1 MSNRIPVVIV
11 LALAG
16 TVVAQQGGPTE
27 RTLTEDERVLHFV
40 NRFTLG
46 ATPELV
52 REVKKTGLR
61 AWLDQQLAG
70 EVSENRYL
78 AKQLEKLPSIGLTNR
93 QVMQEYVQPVPK
105 GATAKERRERNRLR
119 NVPRQELRDSV
130 VLRGVYATNQVR
142 EVAADFFRN
151 HFCVAVDKG
160 RVREYATEYER
171 EVVRRHVFGNFGDM
185 LRASA
190 KSPAML
196 VYLDNVVSRR
206 PPTKAELKKIEM
218 RTRLQT
224 KSKEAGLEAVDI
236 AAQRGL
242 NENYARELLE
252 LHTLGVDNYYSQW
265 DVENVAMALTGW
277 TVSNDKEHGHVFE
290 FRRAMHEGGDKVFL
304 GGLVARNNKNPEA
317 EGDRILSILIRH
329 KGTAHHLSY
338 KLCRYFVRDDPP
350 ADLVDR
356 IATVWRKSKGELPT
370 VYRAIVADPEFF
382 AARNYRAKFKR
393 PFEFVVSAL
402 RATHAEIRHV
412 QGIHRALAAMSENL
426 YYCKDP
432 TGYYDQAEA
441 WQDPGA
447 FAVRWK
453 FANDLVAGR
462 IPGVTVPGALYD
474 GLRHFQAD
482 RWKEQL
488 LRRLLPSGLTLR
500 SETILDGMIARYL
513 EKNPDPGLAQLAPR
527 IAGLILGSPEFQQQ

>member
-1 MSNRIPVVIV
+1 MSRRRSALIV
-11 LALAG
+11 LLLA
-16 TVVAQQGGPTE
+16 TCAAAQD
-27 RTLTEDERVLHFV
+27 RTLTEDERVLHFL

-52 REVKKTGLR
+52 REVKQAGIR
-61 AWLDQQLAG
+61 AWLDGQLA
-70 EVSENRYL
+70 EKVEENRYL
-78 AKQLEKLPSIGLTNR
+78 LKQLETLSSLGLTNR
-93 QVMQEYVQPVPK
+93 QVMKEYILPLGK
-105 GATAKERRERNRLR
+105 DATLKQRQERNRLR

-130 VLRGVYATNQVR
+130 VLRGVYARNHVR
-142 EVAADFFRN
+142 EVASDFFRN
-151 HFCVAVDKG
+151 HFTVAVDKG

-171 EVVRRHVFGNFGDM
+171 EVIRGRVFGSFGDM
-185 LRASA
+185 LLASA

-218 RTRLQT
+218 RVRLQT

-236 AAQRGL
+236 AGQRGL
-242 NENYARELLE
+242 NENFARELLE
-252 LHTLGVDNYYSQW
+252 LHTLGVDNYYTQR

-277 TVSNDKEHGHVFE
+277 TVSSDKKLGHVFE
-290 FRRAMHEGGDKVFL
+290 FKPAMHCGGDKVFL
-304 GGLVARNNKNPEA
+304 NAHIARNKKNPEA
-317 EGDRILSILIRH
+317 EGDRILAALIRH
-329 KGTAHHLSY
+329 KGTARHLSF
-338 KLCRYFVRDDPP
+338 KLCRFLVHDNPP
-350 ADLVDR
+350 AELVDR
-356 IATVWRKSKGELPT
+356 IAAVWTKSKGDLPT
-370 VYRAIVADPEFF
+370 VYRAIVADAEFF
-382 AARNYRAKFKR
+382 APRNYRAKFKR

-426 YYCKDP
+426 YTCKDP

-453 FANDLVAGR
+453 FANDLVLGR
-462 IPGVTVPGALYD
+462 IPGVTVPAALYD
-474 GLRHFQAD
+474 GLRHFKPG

-488 LRRLLPSGLTLR
+488 IRRLLPSGLTPR
-500 SETILDGMIARYL
+500 TEAILDAMITRYL
-513 EKNPDPGLAQLAPR
+513 EKNPEPRLAQLAPR